1 MPGAAAFSGS
11 NDRVGVCALPEL
23 NDGFE
28 IIQRL
33 RLLADKMSDLAMSKR
48 K

>member
-1 MPGAAAFSGS
+1 MPGAAAFM
-11 NDRVGVCALPEL
+11 RPFVWACALPEL

>member
-1 MPGAAAFSGS
+1 MRPFAWA
-11 NDRVGVCALPEL
+11 CARPEL

-33 RLLADKMSDLAMSKR
+33 RLLAWTK
-48 K
+48 